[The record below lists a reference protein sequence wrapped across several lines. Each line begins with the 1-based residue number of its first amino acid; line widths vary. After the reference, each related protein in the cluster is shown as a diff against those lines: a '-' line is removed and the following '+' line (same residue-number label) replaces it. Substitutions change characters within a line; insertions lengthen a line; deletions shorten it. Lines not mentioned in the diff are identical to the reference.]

1 MGPRSRHGLLWLP
14 AAVAAAVTAGVALAR
29 PDHARLTDLGVYT
42 GAVDGLRH
50 GASLYDFVSAGD
62 APFTYPPFAGL
73 VLLPLAGVPAVPLQ
87 VLWTLASL
95 ATVVL
100 LALLLDRRRAP
111 AYALILILSAPV
123 SSDLK
128 YGQVSLFLAAAVA
141 VDVLALRHS
150 RWQGVLIGLAA
161 AVKLTPLIF
170 IPMLWLT
177 GRRRAAATAAG
188 TFAVCGL
195 VALAVLPGDS
205 WRFWTGEI
213 FRAGGLSTITGAGN
227 QSLNGAL
234 LRFGVSEPAR
244 PALVLVVGGGVAA
257 VALWHAARL
266 GRRDA
271 WLPAL
276 VVTGAASVVLSPV
289 SWTHHQSWLVM
300 AALLPVR
307 GKVWSPVVLALMLLP
322 VTALGPPL
330 WENSRLLLAIT
341 VATLAPLLL
350 DPPRRSRPPGQ
361 GAAHLAPDRPVPRSV
376 TSPL

>member
-1 MGPRSRHGLLWLP
+1 M
-14 AAVAAAVTAGVALAR
+14 
-29 PDHARLTDLGVYT
+29 
-42 GAVDGLRH
+42 
-50 GASLYDFVSAGD
+50 SAGN

-87 VLWTLASL
+87 VLWTLATL

-123 SSDLK
+123 SSNLK

-161 AVKLTPLIF
+161 AIKLTPLIF

-188 TFAVCGL
+188 TFAACGL
-195 VALAVLPGDS
+195 TALIVLPGGS
-205 WRFWTGEI
+205 WRFWTGEVL
-213 FRAGGLSTITGAGN
+213 RAGGLSTITGAGN

-234 LRFGVSEPAR
+234 LRFDVSESAR
-244 PALVLVVGGGVAA
+244 SALVLVLGGGIAA

-266 GRRDA
+266 GRRGA

-289 SWTHHQSWLVM
+289 SWTHHQIWLVL

-307 GKVWSPVVLALMLLP
+307 GAWPLAVTALMLLP

-350 DPPRRSRPPGQ
+350 DSPSRSHGGASSPSSSRACRPPASRSGTADR
-361 GAAHLAPDRPVPRSV
+361 AASAPPDRAPCPG
-376 TSPL
+376 